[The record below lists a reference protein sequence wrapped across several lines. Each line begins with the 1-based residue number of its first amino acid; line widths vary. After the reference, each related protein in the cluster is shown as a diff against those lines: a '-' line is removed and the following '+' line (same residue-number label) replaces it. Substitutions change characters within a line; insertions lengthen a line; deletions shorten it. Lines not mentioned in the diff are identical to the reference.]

1 MIIYNGNILHIAKD
15 LFQVNGEIGG
25 GLNACN
31 DFNIFQSTHMLKYFM
46 GLYIYIYIFTK
57 ISLTEQKQVQK

>member
-31 DFNIFQSTHMLKYFM
+31 GFKIFQTTHMLKYFM
-46 GLYIYIYIFTK
+46 GLHKYTYLLK
-57 ISLTEQKQVQK
+57 